1 MAYPEGIRL
10 QEDETT
16 PDYVNE
22 SVFKRNTLPPRS
34 YHIPETA
41 LNLNG
46 SWDFNYASSPL
57 KAPEPSASTPGEP
70 WPKIE
75 VPGHWQLQGYG
86 IPHYTNVQ
94 YPIPVCPPYVP
105 SENATGTYVR
115 SFQVPSTWSRDSNV
129 RLRFDGVDSAYHVW
143 VNQVL
148 IGYAQGSRNAHEF
161 DVTRYIDWDGPN
173 QVHVRVYRWSDGT
186 YIEDQDQ
193 WWLSG
198 LSPWDQLPCICRVL
212 TESRHIPRC
221 PPDLASVTNQDRGL
235 VSASRSGRRLQE
247 RYSPR
252 HPRRCHLNH
261 RHGDSDDSRI
271 TPERRGRGGQ
281 CTE

>member
-1 MAYPEGIRL
+1 MAYPDGIRL
-10 QEDETT
+10 QEDEAT
-16 PDYVNE
+16 PDYINE

-34 YHIPETA
+34 YHITESA

-57 KAPEPSASTPGEP
+57 KAPEPSAAAPTEP
-70 WPKIE
+70 WPRIE

-115 SFQVPSTWSRDSNV
+115 TFQVPSAWSRDSHV

-161 DVTRYIDWDGPN
+161 DVTRYLDWDGPN
-173 QVHVRVYRWSDGT
+173 QVHVRVYRWCDGS

-198 LSPWDQLPCICRVL
+198 SLPWDCLRCPGIVFVALGLSSLPWDCLRCLCSVL
-212 TESRHIPRC
+212 IENRNIPRC
-221 PPDLASVTNQDRGL
+221 PPDLASVKNPNRGL
-235 VSASRSGRRLQE
+235 VSAR
-247 RYSPR
+247 
-252 HPRRCHLNH
+252 
-261 RHGDSDDSRI
+261 
-271 TPERRGRGGQ
+271 
-281 CTE
+281 